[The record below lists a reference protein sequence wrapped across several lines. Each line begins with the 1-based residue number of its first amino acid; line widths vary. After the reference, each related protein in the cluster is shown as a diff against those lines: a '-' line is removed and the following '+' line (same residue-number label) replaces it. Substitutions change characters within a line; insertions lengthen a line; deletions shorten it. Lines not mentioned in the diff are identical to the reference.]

1 MRWGDIDWDK
11 SRIIVRSPK
20 TEHHEGKETRTIP
33 IFPEIRT
40 YLERAWDEA
49 PEGAVY
55 VIGRYR
61 NSNANLRTQLKRI
74 IAAAGRK
81 AWPKLFQNL
90 RSTRETE
97 LAEDW
102 PIHVVCA
109 WIGNSEAVARN
120 HYLQVTDEHYEKA
133 AQKSTRTA
141 PDSKGN
147 DGQRSL
153 ESADS
158 PEKSQGDI
166 PSPPLSFDLAPPVGL
181 VTGAQLP
188 KNLASSTPRA
198 ALRAAPESDKGDGWT
213 EWL

>member
-1 MRWGDIDWDK
+1 MRWGDIDWGK

-133 AQKSTRTA
+133 AQKVR
-141 PDSKGN
+141 
-147 DGQRSL
+147 GQRRTVR
-153 ESADS
+153 AMMDS
-158 PEKSQGDI
+158 VPSKVQILRKSHKGI
-166 PSPPLSFDLAPPVGL
+166 FL
-181 VTGAQLP
+181 V
-188 KNLASSTPRA
+188 
-198 ALRAAPESDKGDGWT
+198 LRCHSI
-213 EWL
+213 